1 QHKMADAGM
10 AVVQEQ
16 FSCSVCLEIL
26 KNPVTIPC
34 GHSYCAECIENC
46 WDRGVYSCPQC
57 RETFSLRPALRTNV
71 VLAEVVKKLGKTGLG
86 AASPPPPPPPPPPPA
101 CCPAGPGDVPCD
113 ACPAVKMRAVKSCLV
128 CLVSYCEN
136 HLRLHQE
143 VIPGNR
149 HSLVRAAVGRLQEI
163 VCAAHG
169 MPRNVYCRRDRVCVC
184 YLCILDEHRGHDT
197 VSTAAERKEKQ
208 DQLGVTRGLFQQRIR
223 EKEQE
228 LFNLRQAVDSLKRS
242 AQGVAEDSERAFAE
256 LARALE
262 RAGSRA
268 RELLDG
274 HSRAAVLLQRLE
286 QEIAELRGRDA
297 ELSRLAQTED
307 HVRFLQNY
315 QSVCACPGAGDLP
328 SFTVNP
334 DVALGAVGTTV
345 HELKRRIA
353 DMCKEDLVKIS
364 KVVNEAA
371 LQSFQ
376 IPEPRT
382 RAEFLQFH
390 RSLVQSGSHCTTT
403 VQRSLVQS
411 GSHCTPTVQ
420 RSLVQ
425 SGSQCTPTV
434 QRSLVQ
440 SGSHCN
446 PTVQRSL
453 VQSGSHCNPTVQRSL
468 VQSGSYCTP
477 TVHRSLG
484 QSGSH
489 CTATVQRS
497 LVQSGSHCTPTVQR
511 SLVQSGSHCTP
522 TVQRSLVQSGSHCT
536 PTVQRSLVRLLTLD
550 PKTAHR
556 QLCLSEGNRGV
567 TWSEWTQTCPRLPER
582 FDGCWQ
588 VLGREGLSG
597 TRCYWEVE
605 WSGEGAQIG
614 AAYKGIG
621 RKAKGP
627 DCRLGHSDKSWSLAC
642 SGSGCCFWHGNE
654 KTAVTSPPSC
664 RIGVYLDHVA
674 GILSFYSVSG
684 EGMTLLHRVQTTFTE
699 PLYLGF
705 GFCGSGAA
713 KGCTPGSSVA
723 LCALE

>member
-1 QHKMADAGM
+1 MADAGM

-16 FSCSVCLEIL
+16 FGCSVCLEIL
-26 KNPVTIPC
+26 KDPVTIPC

-57 RETFSLRPALRTNV
+57 RETFSPRPALRTNV

-86 AASPPPPPPPPPPPA
+86 AASPPTPPPPPPPA

-128 CLVSYCEN
+128 CLVSYCEA

-149 HSLVRAAVGRLQEI
+149 HRLVRADVGRLQEI
-163 VCAAHG
+163 VCGAHG
-169 MPRNVYCRRDRVCVC
+169 MPRNVYCRRDRECVC
-184 YLCILDEHRGHDT
+184 YLCILDGHRGHDT

-208 DQLGVTRGLFQQRIR
+208 DQLGMTRGLFQQRIG

-228 LFNLRQAVDSLKRS
+228 LFNLRQAVDSLKS
-242 AQGVAEDSERAFAE
+242 
-256 LARALE
+256 
-262 RAGSRA
+262 
-268 RELLDG
+268 
-274 HSRAAVLLQRLE
+274 
-286 QEIAELRGRDA
+286 
-297 ELSRLAQTED
+297 
-307 HVRFLQNY
+307 Y

-334 DVALGAVGTTV
+334 DASLGAVGTTV

-364 KVVNEAA
+364 RIVTEAA
-371 LQSFQ
+371 LQSFR

-382 RAEFLQFH
+382 RAEFLQY
-390 RSLVQSGSHCTTT
+390 S
-403 VQRSLVQS
+403 
-411 GSHCTPTVQ
+411 
-420 RSLVQ
+420 
-425 SGSQCTPTV
+425 SQ
-434 QRSLVQ
+434 
-440 SGSHCN
+440 
-446 PTVQRSL
+446 
-453 VQSGSHCNPTVQRSL
+453 
-468 VQSGSYCTP
+468 
-477 TVHRSLG
+477 
-484 QSGSH
+484 
-489 CTATVQRS
+489 
-497 LVQSGSHCTPTVQR
+497 
-511 SLVQSGSHCTP
+511 
-522 TVQRSLVQSGSHCT
+522 
-536 PTVQRSLVRLLTLD
+536 LTLD

-597 TRCYWEVE
+597 TRYYWEVE

-621 RKAKGP
+621 RKGKGP
-627 DCRLGHSDKSWSLAC
+627 DCRLGHSDKSWSLTC

-654 KTAVTSPPSC
+654 KTAVTALPTC
-664 RIGVYLDHVA
+664 RIGVYLDHDA

-713 KGCTPGSSVA
+713 KGCTPVSSVA